1 LLLASAATRAV
12 RQSGGYPHVHAAWW
26 V

>member
-1 LLLASAATRAV
+1 LLLASAATPAV